1 MKIKLSSEISKLI
14 FLYAAVSMPAFSAD
28 DGIAVVTDGD
38 GTNIAI
44 GDKADSRKMNGD
56 NSISIGKSSSIGY
69 GNNSIAVG
77 SSSYVTSSDAIA
89 IGTNSLAGAN
99 GTIVIGK
106 NAKSGGGQ
114 GVVIGANASQGDWRK
129 HFPTESTASV
139 SSTVAVGDNSSA
151 AGVASVAVG
160 SGASATRDGYGTALG
175 DDAEARGK
183 SSTAVG
189 AQATSVSW
197 GSVALGLSS
206 ASDRVAGVSAYMP
219 ETRSNNAEE
228 VVISRMDEAQRNR
241 LAEIDKQIA
250 HYKEIVDPLAD
261 AYFSLSNELDKRYS
275 ELEDSELSGVEYAE
289 KRAEIDKYRT
299 ESKLTDKSRA
309 YYGSPEYAALN
320 KLQAERSRIFSAYVS
335 THGAVSVGNG
345 KSITRQITSVAAG
358 SEDTDAVNVAQLRDL
373 QTVTE
378 KADAALDKRITNNTS
393 AITKNL
399 QVVNS
404 NKEEISN
411 INKTTK
417 ILDER
422 VTANT
427 QTAEEHKLL
436 ISENSKQ
443 ISTNALGIRENTQR
457 IRDEG
462 QARIRGDR
470 ETLRAAT
477 GYTDMRVNGLER
489 NTNKRFAQ
497 LKEDID
503 KNRKRA
509 DAGIAGAMAMTGIP
523 SVPGKKVSFGMAMAG
538 YRSEGAVAAGFH
550 FNTSENSAVKVNA
563 AWDSESGVGVSA
575 GMALGW

>member
-1 MKIKLSSEISKLI
+1 M
-14 FLYAAVSMPAFSAD
+14 
-28 DGIAVVTDGD
+28 
-38 GTNIAI
+38 
-44 GDKADSRKMNGD
+44 
-56 NSISIGKSSSIGY
+56 
-69 GNNSIAVG
+69 
-77 SSSYVTSSDAIA
+77 
-89 IGTNSLAGAN
+89 
-99 GTIVIGK
+99 
-106 NAKSGGGQ
+106 
-114 GVVIGANASQGDWRK
+114 
-129 HFPTESTASV
+129 
-139 SSTVAVGDNSSA
+139 
-151 AGVASVAVG
+151 
-160 SGASATRDGYGTALG
+160 
-175 DDAEARGK
+175 
-183 SSTAVG
+183 
-189 AQATSVSW
+189 
-197 GSVALGLSS
+197 
-206 ASDRVAGVSAYMP
+206 
-219 ETRSNNAEE
+219 
-228 VVISRMDEAQRNR
+228 
-241 LAEIDKQIA
+241 
-250 HYKEIVDPLAD
+250 
-261 AYFSLSNELDKRYS
+261 
-275 ELEDSELSGVEYAE
+275 EDSELSGVEYAE

-436 ISENSKQ
+436 ISENRKQ

-489 NTNKRFAQ
+489 NTN
-497 LKEDID
+497 
-503 KNRKRA
+503 
-509 DAGIAGAMAMTGIP
+509 
-523 SVPGKKVSFGMAMAG
+523 
-538 YRSEGAVAAGFH
+538 
-550 FNTSENSAVKVNA
+550 
-563 AWDSESGVGVSA
+563 
-575 GMALGW
+575 

>member
-1 MKIKLSSEISKLI
+1 
-14 FLYAAVSMPAFSAD
+14 MPAFSAD

-77 SSSYVTSSDAIA
+77 SFSYVTSSDAIA

-106 NAKSGGGQ
+106 NAKSGGGK
-114 GVVIGANASQGDWRK
+114 GVVIGENASQGDWRK
-129 HFPTESTASV
+129 HFPTESTVSV

-160 SGASATRDGYGTALG
+160 SGASATREGYGTALG
-175 DDAEARGK
+175 DDAAARGK

-206 ASDRVAGVSAYMP
+206 VSDREAGVSAYMP
-219 ETRSNNAEE
+219 DTRNNNAEE

-250 HYKEIVDPLAD
+250 YYKKIVAPLAD
-261 AYFSLSNELDKRYS
+261 AYFTLKNDIDQRYRELN
-275 ELEDSELSGVEYAE
+275 DSELNGKQYTE

-299 ESKLTDKSRA
+299 ENKLTDKSQA

-320 KLQAERSRIFSAYVS
+320 KLQAERSEMFSAYVS

-443 ISTNALGIRENTQR
+443 ISTNTLGIRENTQR

-470 ETLRAAT
+470 VDLPLYFQT
-477 GYTDMRVNGLER
+477 
-489 NTNKRFAQ
+489 
-497 LKEDID
+497 
-503 KNRKRA
+503 
-509 DAGIAGAMAMTGIP
+509 
-523 SVPGKKVSFGMAMAG
+523 SVI
-538 YRSEGAVAAGFH
+538 
-550 FNTSENSAVKVNA
+550 T
-563 AWDSESGVGVSA
+563 
-575 GMALGW
+575 

>member
-1 MKIKLSSEISKLI
+1 MRKISVSYICKSL
-14 FLYAAVSMPAFSAD
+14 FLYCSASLPVLSAN
-28 DGIAVVTDGD
+28 GIP
-38 GTNIAI
+38 
-44 GDKADSRKMNGD
+44 DKMIVELGD
-56 NSISIGKSSSIGY
+56 NSAAKANFAVAVGRYSQANAEKSISLGASARAIE
-69 GNNSIAVG
+69 NNSTA
-77 SSSYVTSSDAIA
+77 
-89 IGTNSLAGAN
+89 L
-99 GTIVIGK
+99 
-106 NAKSGGGQ
+106 
-114 GVVIGANASQGDWRK
+114 GANATTLK
-129 HFPTESTASV
+129 PF
-139 SSTVAVGDNSSA
+139 
-151 AGVASVAVG
+151 
-160 SGASATRDGYGTALG
+160 
-175 DDAEARGK
+175 
-183 SSTAVG
+183 
-189 AQATSVSW
+189 
-197 GSVALGLSS
+197 SVALGAGSV
-206 ASDRVAGVSAYMP
+206 ADRGAGIEAYMP
-219 ETRSNNAEE
+219 ETKRWNPGD
-228 VVISRMDEAQRNR
+228 VVKSRMSDKQLNR
-241 LAEIDKQIA
+241 LMEIDKLI
-250 HYKEIVDPLAD
+250 
-261 AYFSLSNELDKRYS
+261 
-275 ELEDSELSGVEYAE
+275 
-289 KRAEIDKYRT
+289 
-299 ESKLTDKSRA
+299 
-309 YYGSPEYAALN
+309 
-320 KLQAERSRIFSAYVS
+320 SAYNSQGTLSAEETKQLEEVKKERADMFATYIA
-335 THGAVSVGNG
+335 THDAVSVGVG
-345 KSITRQITSVAAG
+345 AATTGRHAVTRQITSVAAG
-358 SEDTDAVNVAQLRDL
+358 SVDTDAVNVAQLRDL

-427 QTAEEHKLL
+427 QTAEVHKLL

-443 ISTNALGIRENTQR
+443 ISTNTLGIRENTQR
-457 IRDEG
+457 VQDEG

-563 AWDSESGVGVSA
+563 AWDTENGAGVSA